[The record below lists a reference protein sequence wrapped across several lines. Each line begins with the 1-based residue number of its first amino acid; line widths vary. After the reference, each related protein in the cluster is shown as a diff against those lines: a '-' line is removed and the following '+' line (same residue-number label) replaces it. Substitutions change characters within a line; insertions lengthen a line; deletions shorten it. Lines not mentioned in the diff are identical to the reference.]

1 MSDKFGTNAMQAS
14 LRVLRET
21 PGLVGDRSVRRSI
34 LEVQRAGCAMHQDHE
49 AERLYAAEMLAA
61 SQREAI
67 CLMLDLEVV
76 QGNEAHLAHC
86 IAAAEEKL
94 AAAEEKL
101 VAAGKTL
108 LTFQRET
115 SYWQAELQTMQNF
128 SARQTDAIERLKAL
142 AEQSG
147 ASRDIIDK
155 AGKTW

>member
-1 MSDKFGTNAMQAS
+1 
-14 LRVLRET
+14 
-21 PGLVGDRSVRRSI
+21 
-34 LEVQRAGCAMHQDHE
+34 MHQDHE